1 MRAERAST
9 MAAVSYSADTDLP
22 EQEGDPLAAASF
34 YIYARLSAN
43 LNLISNPNRLS
54 THTFTLEW
62 V

>member
-1 MRAERAST
+1 MTCNR
-9 MAAVSYSADTDLP
+9 VP
-22 EQEGDPLAAASF
+22 EQKGDPLAAASF

-43 LNLISNPNRLS
+43 PNLISNPNRLS